1 MVNLQEIRIPESF
14 RLFSTIST
22 SKLDQSLSVEGLCE
36 ILDSQIPFHFAKV
49 PAYDFHF
56 SLVHFVCRTIFHAF
70 CFLYWSSWNLVPC
83 MQKIFYV
90 RFSVHN
96 DNFKSSFCIWKFLK
110 IWPYDSNW
118 FCQMDLVECLV
129 CKHSSQLPHKQASR
143 WSTHTT
149 FTWTVW
155 KLTSHCFVLGV
166 GGNSLGNLWRR
177 VMIMP
182 PSNDDLQN
190 IVKSWYPNLESLTE
204 RLIGGFRCM
213 LFEE

>member
-1 MVNLQEIRIPESF
+1 MWMVNLQEIRIPESF

-56 SLVHFVCRTIFHAF
+56 SLVRFVCRTIFHAF

-90 RFSVHN
+90 RFTVHN

-110 IWPYDSNW
+110 IWPYDSYW
-118 FCQMDLVECLV
+118 FCQMDCWGVWFA
-129 CKHSSQLPHKQASR
+129 SIQASFPI
-143 WSTHTT
+143 S
-149 FTWTVW
+149 
-155 KLTSHCFVLGV
+155 KLLDGLHILLLHEQYE
-166 GGNSLGNLWRR
+166 NSL
-177 VMIMP
+177 
-182 PSNDDLQN
+182 
-190 IVKSWYPNLESLTE
+190 
-204 RLIGGFRCM
+204 LIT
-213 LFEE
+213 LS